1 MKLTFFFP
9 RAAFFAGAAF
19 LADAVLF
26 ADALLLFGFLF
37 IACLLLRA
45 EREQAP
51 RRLVEAFFLQDCARL
66 RRGNEGDEAARRLR
80 PPAASDD
87 AGREVRVVLDGV
99 RQRADQLH
107 ARRNDDLAH
116 LVEADLNLA

>member
-51 RRLVEAFFLQDCARL
+51 RRLVEAFFLQYGTRL
-66 RRGNEGDEAARRLR
+66 RRGNERDEATRRLR
-80 PPAASDD
+80 PPAAGDD
-87 AGREVRVVLDGV
+87 AGREIGVVLDV
-99 RQRADQLH
+99 RRQRADQLD
-107 ARRNDDLAH
+107 AGRDD
-116 LVEADLNLA
+116 